1 MVYRFIY
8 IYFRMFNFL
17 KEREKQQQQPA
28 HFRDDF
34 RYDRGRLDRKIIVSH
49 LAAKSRHPW
58 YELRNV
64 YLIKPLISGGIYL
77 VCIKMKPSSGKINPD
92 LARERGKASFDTRE
106 LTYLLY
112 GGRERTERK
121 KFLGENID

>member
-1 MVYRFIY
+1 M
-8 IYFRMFNFL
+8 YFRMFNFL
-17 KEREKQQQQPA
+17 KEKEKQQQQPA
-28 HFRDDF
+28 HFRDD
-34 RYDRGRLDRKIIVSH
+34 RGRLDRKIMVSH

-58 YELRNV
+58 YELRNF

>member
-1 MVYRFIY
+1 
-8 IYFRMFNFL
+8 MFNFL
-17 KEREKQQQQPA
+17 KEKEKQQQQPA
-28 HFRDDF
+28 HFRDD
-34 RYDRGRLDRKIIVSH
+34 RGRLDRKIMVSH

-106 LTYLLY
+106 LTHLLY

-121 KFLGENID
+121 KFLGENIDWWL

>member
-1 MVYRFIY
+1 MCV
-8 IYFRMFNFL
+8 YFRMFNFL
-17 KEREKQQQQPA
+17 KEKEKQQQQPA
-28 HFRDDF
+28 HFRDD
-34 RYDRGRLDRKIIVSH
+34 RGRLDRKIMVSH

-121 KFLGENID
+121 KFLGENIDWWL